1 MYLSKS
7 VNWNFVTY
15 NTVEIGVFLA
25 SAVLSIVVA
34 FAIVY
39 FVTPLLIKYLNR
51 TGSVVVDVM
60 KPGTQ
65 MVARPAGPV
74 LLLGILVAGSIL
86 YAFFESV
93 EILAVLLVAVA
104 CFVVGYIDDRKVMG
118 GWFKPIALAVC
129 AAPILFLGAYEPSLS
144 FPIFGETNIPLL
156 YFVLA
161 PLLICITGNT
171 TNSIDVMNGLL
182 SGFMAITGAALS
194 ISLVIVQNYEMAIMS
209 LLLVSISLAY
219 YKYHKIPC
227 KIFPGDSGSLVF
239 GGMYGA
245 IAMCGGVEVI
255 AAVALLP
262 AIINSFLFL
271 ASVKKIVEYR
281 KVAKKSTVVLDD
293 YRIKCSSE
301 KGASISLV
309 GLVTGTIPHTEMQV
323 VFAIFK
329 LAALSG
335 GLAVLTA
342 VLTVWNW

>member
-1 MYLSKS
+1 MLVAAALSS
-7 VNWNFVTY
+7 AAAFVT
-15 NTVEIGVFLA
+15 VH
-25 SAVLSIVVA
+25 
-34 FAIVY
+34 
-39 FVTPLLIKYLNR
+39 FVTPLLIKHLNR

-60 KPGTQ
+60 KPGKQ

-93 EILAVLLVAVA
+93 EILAVLLVVAA
-104 CFVVGYIDDRKVMG
+104 CFAVGYIDDKKVMG
-118 GWFKPIALAVC
+118 GWFKPIALAVS
-129 AAPILFLGAYEPSLS
+129 AAPVLLLGAYEPSLS
-144 FPIFGETNIPLL
+144 FPMFGETNIPLL

-171 TNSIDVMNGLL
+171 ANSIDVMNGLL

-194 ISLVIVQNYEMAIMS
+194 VSLVIIQNYEMALMS
-209 LLLVSISLAY
+209 LMLVSISLAY

-271 ASVKKIVEYR
+271 ASVKKIVDHR
-281 KVAKKSTVVLDD
+281 KVVKKSTVLLDD
-293 YRIKCSSE
+293 YRIRCSSE

-309 GLVTGTIPHTEMQV
+309 GLITGTIPHTERQV

-335 GLAVLTA
+335 GLAVFTAALTA
-342 VLTVWNW
+342 WNW